1 MTIDKSK
8 VYNELMKLEIIID
21 FNKIPTPAY
30 IQSLII
36 ECNGYQR
43 KVEKYFIQT
52 TQELSNHDRML
63 RVEKLNL
70 ETKKRHY
77 LINNEKI
84 KKLPTGKE
92 REAAVDELLEDD
104 YNIFLNLENKVA
116 SLKDLLSAIKMVQTN
131 LKGTNSDIKTLVRVM
146 EQQISRLN
154 IGSPEDP
161 DIAELSNRLANI
173 DKLDEE
179 LNSEMTEEDV
189 SSAEEYIEEDDSK
202 KDEEEVD
209 LDNLS
214 FKDMVKDSE
223 ESVNENDTQSND
235 DAKPSDSDEP
245 GNEVSSDVD
254 DSAESDD
261 LDIGI
266 EAFLMDDVPDEKDS
280 EEDSD
285 DDSLIEETEE
295 SVDEPEKGE
304 DVSSELG
311 IDIDISDGDETES
324 PDNENL
330 GIEIDIEDND
340 DSKQKDST
348 ILSDNQDSIEEAE
361 AVEDKENPEE
371 SEKSKE
377 IVESKEPEESKESEE
392 SEESEDSGIDI
403 DELLIELNE

>member
-285 DDSLIEETEE
+285 DDSLKEETEE